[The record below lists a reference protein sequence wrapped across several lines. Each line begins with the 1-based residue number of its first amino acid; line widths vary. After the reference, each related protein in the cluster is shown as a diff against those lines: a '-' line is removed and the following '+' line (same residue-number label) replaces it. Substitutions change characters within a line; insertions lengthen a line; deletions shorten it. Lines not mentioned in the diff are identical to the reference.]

1 MAELKGKRLVIAA
14 ELDEGMRLNTS
25 LVKQLCS
32 TDEVYAEKKYKDP
45 FKYVPTHTIV
55 LYTNHLPKVGA
66 NDDGTWRRL
75 IVIPFEAKIQGKS
88 DIKNYADYL
97 VTHAGGAILKWIIE
111 GAEKAIAYGFHIPVP
126 DAVKK
131 AVGRYRENNDWLAAF
146 ITSCCD
152 TGSNLTEK
160 SGRLYEEY
168 RSYCSRNGEWARSTA
183 DFYTALEFTGFHKKK
198 PSMARSCMAFSS
210 IRSFLNRAGRVT
222 GVDSLFF
229 KWSMGKNN
237 TL

>member
-1 MAELKGKRLVIAA
+1 MSPENANEELWLACVGELFLGDVELMEYVQQIVGLAAIGKVYQESLIIAYGDGCNGKSTFWNAIARVLGNYSGTLSADALTIGCRRNVKPEMAELKGKRLVIAA

-111 GAEKAIAYGFHIPVP
+111 GAEKAIACGFHIPVP
-126 DAVKK
+126 AAVKK
-131 AVGRYRENNDWLAAF
+131 AVGRYRENND
-146 ITSCCD
+146 
-152 TGSNLTEK
+152 
-160 SGRLYEEY
+160 
-168 RSYCSRNGEWARSTA
+168 
-183 DFYTALEFTGFHKKK
+183 
-198 PSMARSCMAFSS
+198 
-210 IRSFLNRAGRVT
+210 
-222 GVDSLFF
+222 
-229 KWSMGKNN
+229 
-237 TL
+237 